1 MTSTVLDQSSPEF
14 RTFVE
19 RHGSDWLDDFALFTA
34 IKRSDDLRPW
44 WEWNDDLKKR
54 DADALAEARRS
65 LDGPIRQVMAEQFL
79 FDQQWTS
86 LHRHCADLGIGL
98 IGDIPIFV
106 AHDSADVWANPE
118 LFLLDEDNE
127 PIVVAGVPPD
137 YFSATGQRWGNPLY
151 DWDRH
156 VEDGF
161 AWWISRMR
169 RAFELF
175 DLVRVDHFRGFAAS
189 WNIPA
194 EEETAMVGEW
204 VAAPGR
210 QLFDRLADVFPD
222 LPIIAED
229 LGIITEDVED
239 LRDRYG
245 LPGMKVLQFGFGTE
259 SAHALDQF
267 TENVVAYT
275 GTHDNDTT
283 RGWFEDDDPD
293 RDAEREM
300 ALEMLD
306 SDGSDFVWDM
316 ISAVFRSVADTAVV
330 PLQDVLDLGTEARMN
345 LPGSS
350 GGTNWCWRFGWD
362 QLTLEVVERMRRLV
376 AETGR
381 APQR

>member
-1 MTSTVLDQSSPEF
+1 LE
-14 RTFVE
+14 
-19 RHGSDWLDDFALFTA
+19 DFALFTA
-34 IKRSDDLRPW
+34 IKRTDGLRPW
-44 WEWNDDLKKR
+44 WEWDDELKKR
-54 DADALAEARRS
+54 DPEALAAARRA
-65 LDGPIRQVMAEQFL
+65 LTDEIQRVMAEQFI
-79 FDQQWTS
+79 FDRQWTS
-86 LHRHCADLGIGL
+86 LHERCAELGIGL

-151 DWDRH
+151 RWDRH
-156 VEDGF
+156 AEDGF

-189 WNIPA
+189 WHIPA
-194 EEETAMVGEW
+194 SEQTAVVGEW
-204 VAAPGR
+204 VPAPGR
-210 QLFDRLADVFPD
+210 DLFDRLEEVFPD

-229 LGIITEDVED
+229 LGNITEDVEE

-293 RDAEREM
+293 REPERET
-300 ALEMLD
+300 ALEMLE
-306 SDGSDFVWDM
+306 SDGTDFVWDM
-316 ISAVFRSVADTAVV
+316 IRAVMASVANTAVV

-350 GGTNWCWRFGWD
+350 GGTNWCWRFRWE
-362 QLTLEVVERMRRLV
+362 QLTPDIVERMRAV
-376 AETGR
+376 VEATGR
-381 APQR
+381 AHRR